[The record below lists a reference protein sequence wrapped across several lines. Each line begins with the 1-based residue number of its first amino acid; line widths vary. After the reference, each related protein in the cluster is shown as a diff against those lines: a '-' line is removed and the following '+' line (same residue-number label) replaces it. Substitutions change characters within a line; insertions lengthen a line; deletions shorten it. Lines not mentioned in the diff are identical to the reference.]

1 MESIE
6 DKQNYLRSEIIDKG
20 YSPDDFFLFLSDL
33 KEGEINLQDWY
44 MNELRDVVNQYKSKV
59 LKSNSENIE
68 QKDEK
73 LNEIKQEKI
82 EPIINENSEKNEKE
96 INLNKGNNDN
106 IDNNDNNDNK
116 NDNNNN
122 NNENND
128 NNNNNNNNDNNNDN
142 DNNNKINNIEN
153 NNINIPFENNIRGF
167 TLIDKNTNAFKSAMS
182 SSIDLSSNPLDNYSL
197 NLYCQKFPLT
207 NFQEIEDIK
216 IIVSDPIL
224 IKGGFFS
231 KSTYKYTISTPSFG
245 YKIER
250 KLEDFDWLY
259 NKLTELYPGVILSPI
274 PIRGFNIKDDSKKK
288 MIFIEFFLNSL
299 SHYKVIRSTQIFQDF
314 ISLPLNE
321 FEKKQKNEYEK
332 LQIPDSFS
340 TFTNLKGEINI
351 LINQERD
358 NLCLKY
364 KEDILKKNN
373 AYLKLNNAFDNII
386 SAFNNCKKYMN
397 ELSQCFN
404 ELKNLYIENN
414 GFSEKLNILANT
426 TINWSKGYENQSE
439 FFLCN
444 LKYFFTYFELE
455 LNEALNL
462 YNNYKTSKDVYI
474 KEFQNL
480 KKKLG
485 PSNEDLTLLNNLRK
499 HYGYY
504 LTSFLDEY
512 RNLNQRHNERLSYQ
526 FIKYAENINIYIQ
539 DYQNFIALLNFYF

>member
-122 NNENND
+122 NNDNND

-358 NLCLKY
+358 NICLKY
-364 KEDILKKNN
+364 KEDISKKNN
-373 AYLKLNNAFDNII
+373 AYIKLNNAFDNII
-386 SAFNNCKKYMN
+386 SAFDNCKKYMN

-404 ELKNLYIENN
+404 ELKDLYIEQKD
-414 GFSEKLNILANT
+414 FFEKFQILANT

-439 FFLCN
+439 FFLYN
-444 LKYFFTYFELE
+444 LKYFFKYFNKE
-455 LNEALNL
+455 LNEALIL
-462 YNNYKTSKDVYI
+462 YNSYKTSKDVYI
-474 KEFQNL
+474 SEFLNL

-485 PSNEDLTLLNNLRK
+485 PSNEDLRLLNNLRK

-504 LTSFLDEY
+504 LSSFLNEY
-512 RNLNQRHNERLSYQ
+512 QNLNKRHEERMSYQ
-526 FIKYAENINIYIQ
+526 LIKYSENTNIYIQ
-539 DYQNFIALLNFYF
+539 DYQKFISLLSIYY

>member
-122 NNENND
+122 NNDNND

-288 MIFIEFFLNSL
+288 MIFIKFFLNSL

>member
-122 NNENND
+122 NNDNND

>member
-73 LNEIKQEKI
+73 LNEIKQDKI

-122 NNENND
+122 NNDNND

-288 MIFIEFFLNSL
+288 MIFIKFFLNSL

>member
-73 LNEIKQEKI
+73 LNEIKQDKI

-122 NNENND
+122 NNDNND